1 MQALQ
6 MKGYLL
12 RQLVKWESE
21 RNDDKLKKTALSR
34 AYIVEERQPKHQLF
48 GINIHTC
55 CPIEIEKVKVDCI
68 INWRKPRLSRIV
80 LTSTVVA

>member
-21 RNDDKLKKTALSR
+21 RNDDKLKKLHSLGL
-34 AYIVEERQPKHQLF
+34 KLLKNDNLK
-48 GINIHTC
+48 NI
-55 CPIEIEKVKVDCI
+55 KS
-68 INWRKPRLSRIV
+68 LV
-80 LTSTVVA
+80 LTSTLVAQLKLKK

>member
-21 RNDDKLKKTALSR
+21 RNDDKLKKKLHSLGLTLLKSDNL
-34 AYIVEERQPKHQLF
+34 KN
-48 GINIHTC
+48 INSLI
-55 CPIEIEKVKVDCI
+55 
-68 INWRKPRLSRIV
+68 
-80 LTSTVVA
+80 LTSTLVAQLKLKK

>member
-21 RNDDKLKKTALSR
+21 RNDDKLKKLHSLGLTLLKSDNL
-34 AYIVEERQPKHQLF
+34 KN
-48 GINIHTC
+48 INSLI
-55 CPIEIEKVKVDCI
+55 
-68 INWRKPRLSRIV
+68 
-80 LTSTVVA
+80 LTSTLVAQLKLKK

>member
-21 RNDDKLKKTALSR
+21 RNDDKLKKNCTL
-34 AYIVEERQPKHQLF
+34 
-48 GINIHTC
+48 
-55 CPIEIEKVKVDCI
+55 
-68 INWRKPRLSRIV
+68 
-80 LTSTVVA
+80 